1 MKQEE
6 PVNPERM
13 LQAINEAYLE
23 AGGQPVYRR
32 ATSEEEREAALLAL
46 EQAAYAQGVR
56 AGRALLSPELCPLS
70 GILAEHWERGRM
82 KGLAEA
88 FARVR

>member
-1 MKQEE
+1 M
-6 PVNPERM
+6 NPERM

-46 EQAAYAQGVR
+46 EQSAYSQGHH
-56 AGRALLSPELCPLS
+56 AGLALLSPELNPLS

-82 KGLAEA
+82 RGLAEA
-88 FARVR
+88 FRRAR